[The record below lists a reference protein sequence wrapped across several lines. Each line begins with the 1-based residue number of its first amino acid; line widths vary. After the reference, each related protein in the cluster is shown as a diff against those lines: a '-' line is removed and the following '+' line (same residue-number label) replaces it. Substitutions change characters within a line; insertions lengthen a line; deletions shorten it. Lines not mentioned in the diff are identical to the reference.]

1 MTIQSDFEHD
11 VEAVHKAMTDPE
23 FLVER
28 NLALGEI
35 SAEYDVTEENDGT
48 TVTAVRE
55 VRRILPGVLA
65 KLFDPVSI
73 MDMTENWQAK
83 GDGWTGEW
91 TLDVREQPVSVTGQF
106 ELMPTS
112 TGCSYSVSH
121 KAQAKIPFMSGQ
133 IAKYVLGQTVK
144 GATDE
149 LEYLRNYLLD

>member
-1 MTIQSDFEHD
+1 MTIQSDFEHG

-23 FLVER
+23 FLVGR

-35 SAEYDVTEENDGT
+35 SAEYDVIEENDGT
-48 TVTAVRE
+48 TVTGVRE

-83 GDGWTGEW
+83 GDGWTGDW
-91 TLDVREQPVSVTGQF
+91 TLDVREQPVSVTARF

-121 KAQAKIPFMSGQ
+121 QAKAKIPFMSGQ
-133 IAKYVLGQTVK
+133 VEKYVLGQTAK

-149 LEYLRNYLLD
+149 LEYLRNYLD